1 MNRTV
6 YWGLVA
12 LIVVLVAV
20 GGWFWWQRQAA
31 PVLDIA
37 PPGEP
42 VAVAPPAAAPAPAPV
57 ASEPAIKH
65 PVEAMAAASAPE
77 DMPPLPALDGSDP
90 HVRSALGDLL
100 GRKGVLSWLQTEAFA
115 RNVVATV
122 DNLAREHAA
131 PRMWP
136 VNPTEGRFMVSKDGD
151 KQRISIDNRDRY
163 TPFVRFVESVDPHR
177 AAALYAQL
185 YPLFQQAY
193 EELGYPGRY
202 FNDRLVEVID
212 HLLATPEFEQAP
224 EVRLTEVRGPVKP
237 ARPWVRYEFV
247 DPALQSLSS
256 GQKMMLRMGPVN
268 QRRLKAKLREFREEL
283 VSGSLVR

>member
-12 LIVVLVAV
+12 LIVVLAGV
-20 GGWFWWQRQAA
+20 GGWIWWQRQAA
-31 PVLDIA
+31 PVIDIPA
-37 PPGEP
+37 PQQP
-42 VAVAPPAAAPAPAPV
+42 VGVAPPVAAPPLA

-65 PVEAMAAASAPE
+65 PVEAMAAASAPQ
-77 DMPPLPALDGSDP
+77 DQPPLPALDSSDAR
-90 HVRSALGDLL
+90 VRSALGDLL

-115 RNVVATV
+115 RNMVATV

-131 PRMWP
+131 PRLWP
-136 VNPTEGRFMVSKDGD
+136 VNPTEGRFTVSKDGD

-177 AAALYAQL
+177 AAVLYAQL

-212 HLLATPEFEQAP
+212 HLLQTPEFEQAP
-224 EVRLTEVRGPVKP
+224 EVRLIEVRGPVKP

-256 GQKMMLRMGPVN
+256 GQKMLLRMGPVN
-268 QRRLKAKLREFREEL
+268 QRRLKAKLQEFRQEL

>member
-1 MNRTV
+1 MNRYV

-12 LIVVLVAV
+12 LIVVLLGV
-20 GGWFWWQRQAA
+20 GGWFWWQRQAVPVFDIPA
-31 PVLDIA
+31 PQQ
-37 PPGEP
+37 P
-42 VAVAPPAAAPAPAPV
+42 VAVAPPAALPAPA
-57 ASEPAIKH
+57 ASPPAIKH
-65 PVEAMAAASAPE
+65 PIEAMAAASAPE
-77 DMPPLPALDGSDP
+77 DMPPLPALENSDA

-122 DNLAREHAA
+122 DNLTREHAA
-131 PRMWP
+131 PRLWP
-136 VNPTEGRFMVSKDGD
+136 VNPTEGRFTVSKDGD

-177 AAALYAQL
+177 AAVLYAQL

-268 QRRLKAKLREFREEL
+268 ARRLKAKLREFRQEL